1 MASRGPEEAD
11 VIDRRSLIGRS
22 LAAPLALL
30 ELAPGRARAETQR
43 MRVTLAA
50 GHPPVFLWVKLLDE
64 FFVPEVDRRLQA
76 AGVPLAIEWN
86 RAYGGTLAKLGSE
99 LDTMRDGIS
108 DAGFVSTVFEAA
120 KMPLQNVSYVCPF
133 GVEDVFL
140 LASIVE
146 RLQQGIKGM
155 GEAWGRQGL
164 VYLGGAALDTYHVW
178 ARKPI
183 RGLADL
189 EGLKLSAP
197 GPSANWIKETG
208 AVAVAGTLTTYYND
222 IQTGVSDGALTFATG
237 AAAAKLQEVAPH
249 ICKVGFGAMFG
260 GAIAINRRT
269 LERMPEAARAI
280 LLEVGRDWTRA
291 YAQAQTALASR
302 RLEEMVKAGATL
314 GELEPGERERWAR
327 TIPNVAQGW
336 AKDLDRKGLPGTA
349 VLEAYMAAQREAG
362 VPILRD
368 WSRA

>member
-1 MASRGPEEAD
+1 MTT
-11 VIDRRSLIGRS
+11 RRRLLRTIT
-22 LAAPLALL
+22 AAPAALL
-30 ELAPGRARAETQR
+30 TLRPPSARGQSQR
-43 MRVTLAA
+43 LRVTVAA

-64 FFVPEVDRRLQA
+64 FFLPEVDRRLKA
-76 AGVPLAIEWN
+76 AGIPLEIEWN

-146 RLQQGIKGM
+146 RLQESIAGM
-155 GEAWGRQGL
+155 GQAWARHGL

-178 ARKPI
+178 SKKPI

-197 GPSANWIKETG
+197 GPSANWIKGTG

-237 AAAAKLQEVAPH
+237 AAAARLHEVAPH
-249 ICKVGFGAMFG
+249 VCKVGFGAMFG
-260 GAIAINRRT
+260 GAIAIAKRT
-269 LERMPEAARAI
+269 LDKMPEAARAI
-280 LLEVGRDWTRA
+280 LVAVGRAWTRA
-291 YAQAQTALASR
+291 YAEAQTALAER
-302 RLEEMVKAGATL
+302 RMAEMVGAGARVL
-314 GELEPGERERWAR
+314 ELDPAERRRWAE
-327 TIPNVAQGW
+327 TIPNVAKGW
-336 AKDLDRKGLPGTA
+336 AQDLDRKGLPGTA
-349 VLEAYMAAQREAG
+349 VLEGYMKAQIEAG

-368 WSRA
+368 WSKA

>member
-1 MASRGPEEAD
+1 MMT
-11 VIDRRSLIGRS
+11 RRRLLRTIT
-22 LAAPLALL
+22 AAPAALLALR
-30 ELAPGRARAETQR
+30 PPRARGQPQR
-43 MRVTLAA
+43 LRVTVAA

-64 FFVPEVDRRLQA
+64 FFVSEVDRRLKA
-76 AGVPLAIEWN
+76 AGVPLEIEWN
-86 RAYGGTLAKLGSE
+86 RAYGGALAKLGSE

-146 RLQQGIKGM
+146 RLQESIVGM
-155 GEAWGRQGL
+155 GHAWTRHGL

-178 ARKPI
+178 SKKPI

-197 GPSANWIKETG
+197 GPSANWIKGTG
-208 AVAVAGTLTTYYND
+208 AVAVAGTLTSYYND

-237 AAAAKLQEVAPH
+237 AAAARLHEVAPH
-249 ICKVGFGAMFG
+249 VCKVGFGAMFG
-260 GAIAINRRT
+260 GAIAISKRT
-269 LERMPEAARAI
+269 LEKMPEAARAI
-280 LLEVGRDWTRA
+280 VVAVGREWTRA
-291 YAQAQTALASR
+291 YAEAQTALAER
-302 RLEEMVKAGATL
+302 RMAEMVAAGARIL
-314 GELEPGERERWAR
+314 ELDPGERRRWAE
-327 TIPNVAQGW
+327 TIPNVAKGW
-336 AKDLDRKGLPGTA
+336 AQDLDRKGLPGTA
-349 VLEAYMAAQREAG
+349 VLEGYMKAQIEAG

-368 WSRA
+368 WAKG

>member
-1 MASRGPEEAD
+1 MTT
-11 VIDRRSLIGRS
+11 RRRLLRA
-22 LAAPLALL
+22 LAVAPAAVLT
-30 ELAPGRARAETQR
+30 LAPPAARGQPQR
-43 MRVTLAA
+43 LRVTVAA

-64 FFVPEVDRRLQA
+64 FFIPEVDKRLQA
-76 AGVPLAIEWN
+76 AGVALSIEWN

-146 RLQQGIKGM
+146 RLQDGIAGM
-155 GEAWGRQGL
+155 GQAWSRQGL

-178 ARKPI
+178 SRKPI
-183 RGLADL
+183 RSLSDL
-189 EGLKLSAP
+189 QGLKLSAP

-237 AAAAKLQEVAPH
+237 AGAAKLHEVAPY

-260 GAIAINRRT
+260 GAIAIGRRT
-269 LERMPEAARAI
+269 LDRMPEAAREIVRA
-280 LLEVGRDWTRA
+280 VGREWTRA
-291 YAQAQTALASR
+291 YAQAQSALAER
-302 RLEEMVKAGATL
+302 RMAEMVAAGAQVI
-314 GELEPGERERWAR
+314 ELDPAERRRWAE
-327 TIPNVAQGW
+327 TIPNVARGW
-336 AKDLDRKGLPGTA
+336 AKDLDGKGQPGTA
-349 VLEAYMAAQREAG
+349 VLEGYMAAQREAG

-368 WSRA
+368 WSKG